1 MAFYEM
7 FADSYDDMINW
18 SSRLEREERDLKKI
32 VSENKIKTCVDAGC
46 GTGVHAIT
54 LARMGVKVLGIDN
67 SQPMLDIAIRNA
79 QKQKLKNVEFK
90 IGEFVKLDKSVKGPV
105 DAIFCLGNSLPHLV
119 DDLDIITALG
129 QFHKLLKPGGLCLIQ
144 MVNFDHYLDS
154 SDSAVAVV
162 DGIRKGREVT
172 FRRHY
177 EFKGTKVIFHVSI
190 YDSRSRELLED
201 YSSPLNAIRRDLLE
215 TFMEKAG
222 FDDIQMYFDF
232 SKQPLKRDD
241 RSVTIF
247 AWRPKD

>member
-18 SSRLEREERDLKKI
+18 SSRLQREEKDLKKI
-32 VSENKIKTCVDAGC
+32 VDENRIKACIDAGC
-46 GTGVHAIT
+46 GTGVHAIS
-54 LARMGVKVLGIDN
+54 LARMGVKVIGVDN
-67 SQPMLDIAIRNA
+67 SRPMLDIAIRNA
-79 QKQKLKNVEFK
+79 EKLKIKNIEFK
-90 IGEFVKLDKSVKGPV
+90 EGEFLKLERAVKGQV
-105 DAIFCLGNSLPHLV
+105 DAVFCLGNSLPHLV

-129 QFHKLLKPGGLCLIQ
+129 QFFKVLKPGGLCLIQ

-162 DGIRKGREVT
+162 DGLRKGRDVT

-190 YDSRSRELLED
+190 YDRRSRELLED

-222 FDDIQMYFDF
+222 FDDIRMYFDF
-232 SKQPLKRDD
+232 SKRPLKSDD
-241 RSVTIF
+241 RSVAIF
-247 AWRPKD
+247 AWRPLE